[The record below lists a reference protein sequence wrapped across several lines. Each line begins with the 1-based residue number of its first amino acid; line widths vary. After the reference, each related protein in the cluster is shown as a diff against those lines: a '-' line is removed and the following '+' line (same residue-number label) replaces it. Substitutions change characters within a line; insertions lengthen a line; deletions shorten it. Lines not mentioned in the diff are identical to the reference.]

1 MAAGTI
7 QPGGSGGN
15 PRGRRRRGSG
25 SAPMAEI
32 NVTPFVDVML
42 VLLIIF
48 MVAAPLL
55 TAGVPVE
62 LPETAAAPLPQEQEE
77 PLAVTVAAD
86 GVVQI
91 GSTEVPR
98 DELVTRLQAIAGER
112 ESDRVFLRAD
122 GAVPYA
128 EIMVVMG
135 ALNAGGFRN
144 IGLVTEPGGP
154 TLTGTGSPES
164 Q

>member
-1 MAAGTI
+1 MGAGTMK
-7 QPGGSGGN
+7 SGG
-15 PRGRRRRGSG
+15 GGTRRRRRSG
-25 SAPMAEI
+25 GGQPMSEI

-55 TAGVPVE
+55 TAGVPIE

-77 PLAVTVAAD
+77 PLAVTVGAD
-86 GVVQI
+86 GAVFI

-98 DELVTRLQAIAGER
+98 DDLITRLTAIAGER
-112 ESDRVFLRAD
+112 DGDRVFLRAD
-122 GAVPYA
+122 GTVPYSDV
-128 EIMVVMG
+128 MVVMG

-144 IGLVTEPGGP
+144 IGLVTDAGGP
-154 TLTGTGSPES
+154 TLDNATGDEA